1 MQKEVKLL
9 RPGEKEFLERFEK
22 EKHFEEIREKEVSK
36 EKAEEKIR
44 KYIEELSKE
53 IEEIPAIKKEVE
65 AYPASLEGV
74 SNILAQAVNLSLT
87 EGILSGINLIKKTG
101 NLHLIDAFHD
111 LLAGHFFQL
120 LIKHNKIKLV
130 K

>member
-1 MQKEVKLL
+1 MQIRGEISK
-9 RPGEKEFLERFEK
+9 PGEKEFLERFEK
-22 EKHFEEIREKEVSK
+22 EKHFEEIREKEVTK
-36 EKAEEKIR
+36 ENAEDKIK
-44 KYIEELSKE
+44 KYIAELSKE
-53 IEEIPAIKKEVE
+53 IKELPTIKKEIE
-65 AYPASLEGV
+65 IYPDSLEGV

-87 EGILSGINLIKKTG
+87 EGILKGIELIKRTG
-101 NLHLIDAFHD
+101 SLHLLDAFHD